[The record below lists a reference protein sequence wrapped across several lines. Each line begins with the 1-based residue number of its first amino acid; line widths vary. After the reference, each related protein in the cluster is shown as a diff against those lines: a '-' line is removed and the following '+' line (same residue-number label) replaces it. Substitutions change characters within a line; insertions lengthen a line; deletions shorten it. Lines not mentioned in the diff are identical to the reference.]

1 MTNPVA
7 ALQVAGAVRHDDR
20 AKCGRC
26 VRSDD
31 AVGGFLA
38 LALLGGG
45 VLGLRKR
52 TNASAK

>member
-1 MTNPVA
+1 VTNPVA